1 MEQSDLARE
10 LLMAGGK
17 ASPIAVTLVVAKV
30 SGWGP
35 QDWAYVFAGG
45 YALLQFGYLLW
56 KWRCEV
62 SDRRKKG
69 ASNG

>member
-1 MEQSDLARE
+1 MEQSDLVRE
-10 LLMAGGK
+10 VVFAGAK
-17 ASPIAVTLVVAKV
+17 ASPIAVTLSVAKV

-45 YALLQFGYLLW
+45 YALLQFGYLIW

-62 SDRRKKG
+62 GDRKKKV